1 MNYRT
6 WVSLPWSPRSIPTTG
21 NEGEFMRDPFFKLL
35 ASLRNRTAERWGRQ
49 NARVWQTWQG
59 YYLRVLLWSS
69 LTLMFSGLLQKD
81 LFKRGWNLAK
91 NVFQTNLLSR
101 LSHKVCH
108 LLSSPVLLRKFT
120 IICVVFFNLTFLFT
134 YTLGYGYGCNN
145 DFTLSKYNMS
155 HILYLQ
161 GMLLSYWSE
170 AELYSSKQ
178 TYSWTPGEMVCRFK
192 CLRT

>member
-1 MNYRT
+1 MKVSSCATLSSNYYRVYAT
-6 WVSLPWSPRSIPTTG
+6 
-21 NEGEFMRDPFFKLL
+21 
-35 ASLRNRTAERWGRQ
+35 GRQ
-49 NARVWQTWQG
+49 KDEDGKTLVWQTWQG
-59 YYLRVLLWSS
+59 YYLRVFSWSS

-81 LFKRGWNLAK
+81 LFKGGWSLAK
-91 NVFQTNLLSR
+91 NFFQTNLLSR

-108 LLSSPVLLRKFT
+108 LLSSPVVLRKFT
-120 IICVVFFNLTFLFT
+120 IICVVFFNLAFLFT
-134 YTLGYGYGCNN
+134 YTLGYGYGCSN